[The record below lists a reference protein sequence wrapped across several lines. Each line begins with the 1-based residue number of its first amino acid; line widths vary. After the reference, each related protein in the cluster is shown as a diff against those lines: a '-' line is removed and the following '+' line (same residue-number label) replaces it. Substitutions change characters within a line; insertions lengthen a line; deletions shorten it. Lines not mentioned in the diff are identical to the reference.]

1 MREYYIKDKKTD
13 SVIRGV
19 EPSNDTN
26 WPPLDFF
33 RFGQALNLANIIED
47 SLKVKCP
54 IKIPKKIINTFVL
67 NRVDE
72 QLSNIL
78 SNTTRNDN
86 LLRLLS
92 DNKLSYKEQ
101 NALLKNQVL
110 SASDLLWFNKDAQE
124 QGYLLDVFHEEKYPE
139 KFSEKQTPNCF
150 LKKDNGEIETIG
162 KTDMSDGELK
172 ALLEQRKV
180 VQARIYHRNE
190 HWHCFYFTF
199 KGLAGLESG
208 MMGAKP
214 HYHYISDKSGISREE
229 LNKRISECDM
239 PSSKVH
245 IIIERHQ

>member
-33 RFGQALNLANIIED
+33 RFGQALNLANIFED

-92 DNKLSYKEQ
+92 DNKLSYNPQ
-101 NALLKNQVL
+101 
-110 SASDLLWFNKDAQE
+110 
-124 QGYLLDVFHEEKYPE
+124 
-139 KFSEKQTPNCF
+139 
-150 LKKDNGEIETIG
+150 I
-162 KTDMSDGELK
+162 
-172 ALLEQRKV
+172 
-180 VQARIYHRNE
+180 RN
-190 HWHCFYFTF
+190 
-199 KGLAGLESG
+199 L
-208 MMGAKP
+208 
-214 HYHYISDKSGISREE
+214 
-229 LNKRISECDM
+229 
-239 PSSKVH
+239 
-245 IIIERHQ
+245 